1 MHSIGF
7 RGVSLAAGET
17 AIPRLDLALEHPFE
31 APRDLPFLI
40 ALSAGS
46 QPPGILCRL

>member
-17 AIPRLDLALEHPFE
+17 AIPLLDLALERPFE
-31 APRDLPFLI
+31 TPRDLPFLI
-40 ALSAGS
+40 ALSAG
-46 QPPGILCRL
+46 